1 MSGPTSQMRVIDLGT
16 VEFADLF
23 LATSV
28 RDLAET
34 QNATFKDSRSVLL
47 SFVETSGSGWEVF
60 SSTTDWLRVSTDIP
74 QGIDQILIVSR
85 GTDTELD
92 FIDETAGV
100 TMANHSHAATE
111 NTLTSVYALPSSGP
125 RTFSVAIVGSS
136 GFVRLVTFEWDSTL
150 LP

>member
-1 MSGPTSQMRVIDLGT
+1 MSGPTSQMRVIDLGS

-23 LATSV
+23 LATSI

-34 QNATFKDSRSVLL
+34 QNATFRDSRSVLL

-60 SSTTDWLRVSTDIP
+60 TATTEWLRVAVDIP
-74 QGIDQILIVSR
+74 QGIDQIRLTTR
-85 GTDTELD
+85 GTDCELELLD
-92 FIDETAGV
+92 DTASV
-100 TMANHSHAATE
+100 SMATHTHAASEDTIVS
-111 NTLTSVYALPSSGP
+111 TYVLPSTGV
-125 RTFSVAIVGSS
+125 RQFSIEITVA

>member
-1 MSGPTSQMRVIDLGT
+1 MSGPTAKMRVIDLGS

-34 QNATFKDSRSVLL
+34 QNATFRDSRSVLL

-60 SSTTDWLRVSTDIP
+60 AGVTQWIRVIVDIP
-74 QGIDQILIVSR
+74 QGIDQIRLTTR
-85 GTDTELD
+85 GTDCKLELVD
-92 FIDETAGV
+92 DTAGA
-100 TMANHSHAATE
+100 TMATHSHAASEDTIVS
-111 NTLTSVYALPSSGP
+111 TYVLPSTGV
-125 RTFSVAIVGSS
+125 REFSITIGVA
-136 GFVRLVTFEWDSTL
+136 GFVRLATFEWDSTL